1 MTNSSRSDFRI
12 KIAKRVASLVDAIGV
27 REVLLIHFFDEV
39 TLPRS
44 IPKLTFIE
52 LNDEEWA
59 SLFSQLLHPSLQLKE
74 TCLKLSGVTHMIEE
88 LFGTGQSELR
98 TFLAK
103 EIRRRVQDV
112 FGVVVESDE
121 DEDEDDSSMADIE
134 IDIS

>member
-1 MTNSSRSDFRI
+1 
-12 KIAKRVASLVDAIGV
+12 
-27 REVLLIHFFDEV
+27 
-39 TLPRS
+39 
-44 IPKLTFIE
+44 
-52 LNDEEWA
+52 
-59 SLFSQLLHPSLQLKE
+59 
-74 TCLKLSGVTHMIEE
+74 MIEE